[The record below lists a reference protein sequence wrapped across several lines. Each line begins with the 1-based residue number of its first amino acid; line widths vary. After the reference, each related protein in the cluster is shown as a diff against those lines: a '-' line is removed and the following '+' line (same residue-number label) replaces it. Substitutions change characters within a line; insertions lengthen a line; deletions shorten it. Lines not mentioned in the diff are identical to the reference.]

1 MCYTSVMEQE
11 NSNSNQQ
18 NKDTIVEQ
26 MEKINFSLS
35 QIAGALSIFKAL
47 TIIILLIVIL
57 GAIIALALL
66 SKSIHF

>member
-18 NKDTIVEQ
+18 NKDAIVEQ

-47 TIIILLIVIL
+47 TIIILLIITL

>member
-11 NSNSNQQ
+11 NNSSNQQ
-18 NKDTIVEQ
+18 NKDAIVEQ

-47 TIIILLIVIL
+47 TIIILLIITL

>member
-1 MCYTSVMEQE
+1 MCYTSVMEQKN
-11 NSNSNQQ
+11 NSSNQQ
-18 NKDTIVEQ
+18 NKDAIVEQ

-47 TIIILLIVIL
+47 TIIILLIITL